1 MFKNLLLTAAIALTS
16 CSVQASPASAFH
28 WHPDDGAVFAMDM
41 AWCQGFIARE
51 AVVACIYALCP
62 RVDGSACKLP
72 NDWAYRQLPLGR
84 SRHYRFS
91 AGN

>member
-1 MFKNLLLTAAIALTS
+1 MFKKLLTTAAIALACWS
-16 CSVQASPASAFH
+16 ILVSPALAFN
-28 WHPDDGAVFAMDM
+28 WGSDGEVFALDM

-84 SRHYRFS
+84 SRHHRFG
-91 AGN
+91 AGE

>member
-1 MFKNLLLTAAIALTS
+1 MFKKLLTTAAIALTGCTVLVS
-16 CSVQASPASAFH
+16 PVSASH
-28 WHPDDGAVFAMDM
+28 WRPEDGAIFGLDM

-51 AVVACIYALCP
+51 AIIACNYHLCP

-84 SRHYRFS
+84 SRHHRFS
-91 AGN
+91 AGE